1 MIIYIVHRY
10 IQCLYIY
17 AYISGPVMS
26 NIEIVKNARKTA
38 DIIRSYRHIAC
49 CSIQFNIIKSIS
61 PLALKVSC
69 LFILHVL
76 LAISFS
82 NHQCHS
88 RPNRNNS
95 IKTWNPPP
103 KKKPKRYEVLLVM
116 ATPTPMHFYKLCR
129 AWLSLMMQHHANGVT
144 HVNDVDEYSDNVG
157 DNPHHHYLISM

>member
-1 MIIYIVHRY
+1 MEKTLCNIQNVLYRVTLYYKSRLKLKAVDDNLYRTQVHTLFVH
-10 IQCLYIY
+10 ICI
-17 AYISGPVMS
+17 YISGPGMS
-26 NIEIVKNARKTA
+26 NNEIVKIPRKTA
-38 DIIRSYRHIAC
+38 DVIRTCKHFAC

-95 IKTWNPPP
+95 IKT
-103 KKKPKRYEVLLVM
+103 
-116 ATPTPMHFYKLCR
+116 
-129 AWLSLMMQHHANGVT
+129 
-144 HVNDVDEYSDNVG
+144 
-157 DNPHHHYLISM
+157 